1 MANSILKCICNTC
14 NCNEEEA
21 QEYLDDEIRN
31 LRDLQSLNDL
41 REGDFETACKNLG
54 LESDY
59 TSFFIEAL
67 AS

>member
-1 MANSILKCICNTC
+1 MANSILKYICNTC

-59 TSFFIEAL
+59 TLFFIEAL